1 MLQKCYEDSDAM
13 NEISDILDY
22 YKSIKKLN
30 NNGIARMVKN
40 YFLEM
45 AFTIYELSRV
55 MRKDGRIV
63 MVNDNVQYVGEEIPV
78 DLILSEFAEKFGLTV
93 ENIVVLQQKKGN
105 SSQQMGSHGRNPI
118 RKCVYIWQ
126 KI

>member
-1 MLQKCYEDSDAM
+1 
-13 NEISDILDY
+13 
-22 YKSIKKLN
+22 
-30 NNGIARMVKN
+30 MVKN

-45 AFTIYELSRV
+45 AFTIFELSRTL
-55 MRKDGRIV
+55 KKGGRIV

-78 DLILSEFAEKFGLTV
+78 DIILSDFAVKFGLSV
-93 ENIVVLQQKKGN
+93 ENIIVLDQKKGN

-126 KI
+126 KK